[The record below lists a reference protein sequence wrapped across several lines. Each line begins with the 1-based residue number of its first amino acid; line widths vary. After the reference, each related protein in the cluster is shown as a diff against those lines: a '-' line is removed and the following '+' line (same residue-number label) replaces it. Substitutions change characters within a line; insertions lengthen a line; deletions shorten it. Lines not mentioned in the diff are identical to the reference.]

1 MTDPWVAL
9 EPGADPAERA
19 RILRRAHETFNRAGT
34 VPRPVRSVVADSWR
48 RSARA
53 GVGPDGGASVEL
65 TDGDLG
71 AYRADHPLARVMPLC
86 RELMSSFAV
95 DGEHLLAVCD
105 AHGRL
110 LWVEGH
116 PATRRQAGR
125 MNFVPGARWAESA
138 VGTNAPG
145 TAVALDRPV
154 QVFAAEH
161 FVRRVQSWTCAAAP
175 VHDPRTGRVLGAVDI
190 TGGDGLAH
198 PHSLAF
204 VQAVARAAE
213 SQLALL
219 DPRPPARDAVELSA
233 LGRDQ
238 ALLLAGGRRI
248 RLSRRHSEIM
258 VLLARHPEGLTGD
271 ELLVALYDDESVTPV
286 TLRAELAR
294 LRRILGDG
302 LLASRPYRLT
312 VRVESDIAVVERRLE
327 YGAVTAAATAYAG
340 PLLPASRAPA
350 VVRLRHRLADGL
362 RAALIARRDPDLLA
376 DWVHAPWGEDDVDA
390 WRALAAVRP
399 TASVRARLAALDA
412 ELAAPSPEPV
422 RRPGARLGPPPGPP
436 GPQEPF
442 ARGIRPVFGPDGA
455 AGSKTA
461 AGTAGVDM
469 RTLRGNGPGTSGP
482 A

>member
-9 EPGADPAERA
+9 EPGADPAERV
-19 RILRRAHETFNRAGT
+19 RILRRAHETFTAAGT
-34 VPRPVRSVVADSWR
+34 VPRPVRAVVADSWR

-53 GVGPDGGASVEL
+53 GVGPDGSASVEL
-65 TDGDLG
+65 MDGDLG
-71 AYRADHPLARVMPLC
+71 AYRAEHPLARVMPLF
-86 RELMSSFAV
+86 RELMGTFAA

-116 PATRRQAGR
+116 PATRRKAGR

-145 TAVALDRPV
+145 TAVAVDRPV

-161 FVRRVQSWTCAAAP
+161 FIRRVQPWTCAAAP

-198 PHSLAF
+198 PHSLGF

-213 SQLALL
+213 SHLALL
-219 DPRPPARDAVELSA
+219 SPERPDTVTPELTV
-233 LGRDQ
+233 LGRDE
-238 ALLLAGGRRI
+238 AHLTTGGRGL
-248 RLSRRHSEIM
+248 RLSRRHSEIL

-271 ELLVALYDDESVTPV
+271 ELLCALYEDESVTPV

-294 LRRILGDG
+294 LRGVLGPG

-312 VRVESDIAVVERRLE
+312 VPVESDVAVVERRLAA
-327 YGAVTAAATAYAG
+327 GATTAAVTAYTG
-340 PLLPASRAPA
+340 PLLPASQAPA

-362 RAALIARRDPDLLA
+362 RAALIARGDPDLLA
-376 DWVHAPWGEDDVDA
+376 DWAHAPWGEDDLDV
-390 WRALAAVRP
+390 WRALATARP
-399 TASVRARLAALDA
+399 TAAVRARLAALES
-412 ELAAPSPEPV
+412 ELAV
-422 RRPGARLGPPPGPP
+422 PGRMDASASQHPAFRTPGGRHP
-436 GPQEPF
+436 
-442 ARGIRPVFGPDGA
+442 
-455 AGSKTA
+455 
-461 AGTAGVDM
+461 AGTATFLQ
-469 RTLRGNGPGTSGP
+469 RPLP
-482 A
+482 

>member
-9 EPGADPAERA
+9 EPGADPAERV
-19 RILRRAHETFNRAGT
+19 RTLRRAHETFTAAGT
-34 VPRPVRSVVADSWR
+34 VPRPVRAVVADSWR

-53 GVGPDGGASVEL
+53 GVGPDGTADVEL

-71 AYRADHPLARVMPLC
+71 AHRAEHPLARVMPLF
-86 RELMSSFAV
+86 RELMGTFAA

-125 MNFVPGARWAESA
+125 MNFVPGARWAENA

-145 TAVALDRPV
+145 TAVAVDRPV

-161 FVRRVQSWTCAAAP
+161 FIRRVQPWTCAAAP

-198 PHSLAF
+198 PHSLGF

-219 DPRPPARDAVELSA
+219 APERPRSTVLELAA
-233 LGRDQ
+233 LGRDEAQ
-238 ALLLAGGRRI
+238 LNLAGRTL
-248 RLSRRHSEIM
+248 RLSPRHSEIV
-258 VLLARHPEGLTGD
+258 VLLAHHPEGLTGD
-271 ELLVALYDDESVTPV
+271 ELLCALYEDESVTPV

-294 LRRILGDG
+294 LRGVLGPG

-312 VRVESDIAVVERRLE
+312 AAVESDVTAVERRLAA
-327 YGAVTAAATAYAG
+327 GAVTAAVSAYAG

-350 VVRLRHRLADGL
+350 VVRLRRRLAEAL
-362 RAALIARRDPDLLA
+362 RAALIARSDPDLLA
-376 DWVHAPWGEDDVDA
+376 DWVYTPWGEDDLAV
-390 WRALAAVRP
+390 WRALAAARP
-399 TASVRARLAALDA
+399 TAAIRARLCALES
-412 ELAAPSPEPV
+412 ELRAPGH
-422 RRPGARLGPPPGPP
+422 RPR
-436 GPQEPF
+436 
-442 ARGIRPVFGPDGA
+442 V
-455 AGSKTA
+455 
-461 AGTAGVDM
+461 
-469 RTLRGNGPGTSGP
+469 
-482 A
+482 

>member
-1 MTDPWVAL
+1 MSSAASPSGEAELSDPWVAL
-9 EPGADPAERA
+9 EPGADPAERVRA
-19 RILRRAHETFNRAGT
+19 LRRAHETFTAAGT

-53 GVGPDGGASVEL
+53 GVGPDGTASVEL

-71 AYRADHPLARVMPLC
+71 SYRAEHPLAPVMPLF
-86 RELMSSFAV
+86 RELVGTFAA

-105 AHGRL
+105 AQGRL

-116 PATRRQAGR
+116 PAVRRRADG

-161 FVRRVQSWTCAAAP
+161 FIRRVQPWTCAAAP

-190 TGGDGLAH
+190 TGGNGLAH
-198 PHSLAF
+198 PHSLGF

-219 DPRPPARDAVELSA
+219 APAHGAADTLELTA
-233 LGRDQ
+233 LGRDEAQ
-238 ALLLAGGRRI
+238 LLAGGQKI
-248 RLSRRHSEIM
+248 RLSRRHSEIL
-258 VLLARHPEGLTGD
+258 VLLAHHPEGLTGD
-271 ELLVALYDDESVTPV
+271 ELLCALYEDESVTPV

-294 LRRILGDG
+294 LRRLLGPG

-312 VRVESDIAVVERRLE
+312 AAVESDLAVVERRLE
-327 YGAVTAAATAYAG
+327 TGAVTAAMAAYAG
-340 PLLPASRAPA
+340 PLLPGSQAPA
-350 VVRLRHRLADGL
+350 VARLRRRLADGL
-362 RAALIARRDPDLLA
+362 RTVLIARRDPDLLA
-376 DWVHAPWGEDDVDA
+376 DWAHAPWGEDDLDV

-399 TASVRARLAALDA
+399 TAPVRARLD
-412 ELAAPSPEPV
+412 ELEYELSA
-422 RRPGARLGPPPGPP
+422 PPGW
-436 GPQEPF
+436 
-442 ARGIRPVFGPDGA
+442 ARSAPR
-455 AGSKTA
+455 
-461 AGTAGVDM
+461 
-469 RTLRGNGPGTSGP
+469 
-482 A
+482 